1 MEIEEKDSNSFIS
14 FEVKKKISKDKS
26 YKAKT
31 PKEQSNKIEQNQ
43 LQLNNNSQQNGVQ
56 RISQNQKPCSQ
67 VGINV
72 IENVENEDNQPVE
85 NLKVVEMEIIPIVRH
100 LKMQTVYMLAGD
112 VMVDLD
118 FGMKEDEHPY
128 CQISAINSFKN
139 PIKVEVLKEQMSNEI
154 DLTNSQD
161 SLKEFKK
168 IIEILEN
175 YPQRYAHDFGKV
187 LRQYQIFVTGQIK
200 KAEFLKCNLDF
211 QSLIPTFDKQFEE
224 FLVDARQYLKQIITK
239 NKFQFYMVVRSNVH
253 TLTHD
258 IAKFGLSEGLCQLLG
273 GNGDQIGSLI
283 LRRGLFEFFSKETR
297 NNFYFYYLS
306 KFLNVK
312 DVQIEKSISLVTL
325 DGIELKVD
333 YEMENY
339 FGKKEEPDVLF
350 FHPFMLITI
359 TFDVKPY
366 MVKQVHSIR
375 QTLDNETL
383 QYMKEFEEDI
393 YYSLES
399 QIFLE
404 NYYADYY
411 QKIMQN
417 NGKCLPK
424 EKRKYKKHPQTKH
437 QIDFR
442 QQNQSV
448 FQNIKQSS
456 KLRDPKIQNMQSE
469 DINQE
474 INDQV
479 QNSDPSSNTLKEQQ
493 EIQDNLNQDNNSNNM
508 LSENNNLDAQNNDSQ
523 GEQNTF
529 FDNDKQSYQQNYRQ
543 NYNIN
548 HLNQYPY
555 VSYNYTNYENLD
567 VHNFNQKQGA
577 YSDQTI
583 PKHQQKI
590 QVQENICIYQSSQ
603 YASNAEKFDISKIS
617 PYQGEM
623 NEFEQIYDEIQ
634 FNSSLIDYLPQLND
648 LNGSSHLFKSQNYL
662 NNGQN
667 YSIFN
672 IKNNN
677 ITSYNNYNIIQ

>member
-1 MEIEEKDSNSFIS
+1 MEIEEKDSNSFVS
-14 FEVKKKISKDKS
+14 FEVKKKITKDKS
-26 YKAKT
+26 YKARTSKD
-31 PKEQSNKIEQNQ
+31 QSKKNEQNQ
-43 LQLNNNSQQNGVQ
+43 IQKNTNVQQNEKQ
-56 RISQNQKPCSQ
+56 KTSQTQKPCSL
-67 VGINV
+67 VGISA
-72 IENVENEDNQPVE
+72 IENEENQENQPVE
-85 NLKVVEMEIIPIVRH
+85 NLKAVEMEIIPIVRH

-139 PIKVEVLKEQMSNEI
+139 PIKVEVLKEYMSNEV

-161 SLKEFKK
+161 SLKEFRK

-175 YPQRYAHDFGKV
+175 YPDKYAHDFGKV

-200 KAEFLKCNLDF
+200 KAEFLKSNLDYK
-211 QSLIPTFDKQFEE
+211 SLIPTFDKQFEE

-239 NKFQFYMVVRSNVH
+239 NKFQFYMIVRSNVH

-333 YEMENY
+333 YEMDNY
-339 FGKKEEPDVLF
+339 FGKNTQPDVLF
-350 FHPFMLITI
+350 FYPFMLITI

-366 MVKQVHSIR
+366 MVKQVLNIR
-375 QTLDNETL
+375 QTLDNETQ
-383 QYMKEFEEDI
+383 QYMKDFEEDI

-411 QKIMQN
+411 EKIMQN

-437 QIDFR
+437 QLDFR

-448 FQNIKQSS
+448 FQNIKQNS
-456 KLRDPKIQNMQSE
+456 KLRDQKFQTIQNES
-469 DINQE
+469 INE
-474 INDQV
+474 EVNDQV
-479 QNSDPSSNTLKEQQ
+479 QNSDPSSNTLKDQQ
-493 EIQDNLNQDNNSNNM
+493 DIQDIQIQDNNSNNM
-508 LSENNNLDAQNNDSQ
+508 LSENNNSVVQNNDSE
-523 GEQNTF
+523 GEQNTLS
-529 FDNDKQSYQQNYRQ
+529 DKQVYQQNYRQ
-543 NYNIN
+543 NHNSN

-567 VHNFNQKQGA
+567 VHNFNQKQCA
-577 YSDQTI
+577 NFEQAI

-590 QVQENICIYQSSQ
+590 QLQENICIYQSSQ
-603 YASNAEKFDISKIS
+603 YANNAEKLDISKI
-617 PYQGEM
+617 PQNLEEM
-623 NEFEQIYDEIQ
+623 NDYQQIHNDIQ
-634 FNSSLIDYLPQLND
+634 YTSNLLDQQHHLND
-648 LNGSSHLFKSQNYL
+648 LNGSGDLFKSQNYL
-662 NNGQN
+662 NNEQN

-672 IKNNN
+672 NNHNNN

>member
-31 PKEQSNKIEQNQ
+31 YKEQSKKSELNQ
-43 LQLNNNSQQNGVQ
+43 LQQNTNNQQNGAQ
-56 RISQNQKPCSQ
+56 RTSQNQKACSQQ
-67 VGINV
+67 VGISA
-72 IENVENEDNQPVE
+72 IENEENQENQPIE
-85 NLKVVEMEIIPIVRH
+85 NLKVVEMDIIPIVRH

-139 PIKVEVLKEQMSNEI
+139 PIKVEVLKEYMSNEV

-175 YPQRYAHDFGKV
+175 YPDKYAHDFGKV

-200 KAEFLKCNLDF
+200 KSEFLKCNLDYK
-211 QSLIPTFDKQFEE
+211 SLIPTFDKQFEE

-239 NKFQFYMVVRSNVH
+239 NKFQFYMIVRSNVH

-333 YEMENY
+333 YEMDNY
-339 FGKKEEPDVLF
+339 FGKKAEPDVLF
-350 FHPFMLITI
+350 FYPFMLITI

-366 MVKQVHSIR
+366 MVKQVLNIR
-375 QTLDNETL
+375 QTLDNETQ

-437 QIDFR
+437 QLDFR

-448 FQNIKQSS
+448 FQNVKNSS

-469 DINQE
+469 SMNEE

-479 QNSDPSSNTLKEQQ
+479 QNSDPSSNTLKE
-493 EIQDNLNQDNNSNNM
+493 ERESKDNQNKNSNHM
-508 LSENNNLDAQNNDSQ
+508 LSEENNFDAQNNDSE
-523 GEQNTF
+523 GEQNTLL
-529 FDNDKQSYQQNYRQ
+529 DNDKQAYQQSYRQ
-543 NYNIN
+543 NHNSN

-555 VSYNYTNYENLD
+555 VSYNYTNYQNLD

-577 YSDQTI
+577 YSEQPI

-603 YASNAEKFDISKIS
+603 YANNAEKLDISKAS
-617 PYQGEM
+617 SNQGDID
-623 NEFEQIYDEIQ
+623 EFQHIQ
-634 FNSSLIDYLPQLND
+634 DDIQYTSNLLDQQHQLND
-648 LNGSSHLFKSQNYL
+648 LNGSGHLFKSQNYL
-662 NNGQN
+662 SNEQN
-667 YSIFN
+667 YSIF
-672 IKNNN
+672 NNN